1 MRAGKFLILPL
12 CYGVALA
19 CSQAGVVS
27 SADRSNKAEI
37 AAQVQPQGRFAG
49 SMPMLAPI
57 LKRVSPAVVN
67 ISAESTV
74 EVQNP
79 LLKNPEVRQF
89 FHIPED
95 GGKPMTERVHS
106 TGSGVIFD
114 AANGYIL
121 TNHHVINDADKILI
135 TLSDRR
141 QLTAKVVATDE
152 QTDVAVLKIDANNL
166 TALPFGDSKT
176 LHVGDYVVAIGDPFG
191 VGQAAT
197 FGIVSALGRSD
208 LGIESYE
215 DFIQTDASI
224 NPGNSGGPLVD
235 MNGKLVGINTA
246 ILSRSSGNVGV
257 GFAIP
262 VDMASSIAKELI
274 TRGKVERGEFGVVL
288 QDLTPA
294 LARAFGID
302 ATGGAVVSD
311 IRTGSPAQRAGLQP
325 GDLITA
331 IDGKEVMTSGQLRNV
346 IGSKGP
352 ATRISVSYVRAGKSF
367 ETSEVLDQPEAKP
380 VKVAKAGIPAAA
392 KTPSP
397 GPLAGMALTA
407 IPPDSKLHGKVEGV
421 YIAGVESGSG
431 AEEAGLKQGDVI
443 LSVAEKPVT
452 NPEELNQIMQ
462 GVQSASSDKPLLLRV
477 RRGDESHFVAIG

>member
-1 MRAGKFLILPL
+1 MRAGKYLVLPL

-19 CSQAGVVS
+19 CSQAGGVV
-27 SADRSNKAEI
+27 SADRSNKAEVSS
-37 AAQVQPQGRFAG
+37 AAQPAGRSA
-49 SMPMLAPI
+49 SSLPMLAPI

-67 ISAESTV
+67 ISAEATV

-89 FHIPED
+89 FHLPQD
-95 GGKPMTERVHS
+95 GKPMTQHVRS

-114 AANGYIL
+114 AGNGYIL
-121 TNHHVINDADKILI
+121 TNNHVINEADKILI

-141 QLTAKVVATDE
+141 QFTAKLVAADE
-152 QTDVAVLKIDANNL
+152 QTDVAVLKIDADHL
-166 TALPFGDSKT
+166 TALPFGESKN

-208 LGIESYE
+208 LGIEGYE

-235 MNGKLVGINTA
+235 MTGKLVGINTA

-262 VDMASSIAKELI
+262 VDMASAIADELLAH
-274 TRGKVERGEFGVVL
+274 GKVARGEFGVVL

-302 ATGGAVVSD
+302 ATDGAVVSD
-311 IRTGSPAQRAGLQP
+311 VKAGSPAERGGIKP

-331 IDGKEVMTSGQLRNV
+331 VDGKSIATSGQLRNA
-346 IGSKGP
+346 IGSKPP
-352 ATRISVSYVRAGKSF
+352 AAPIRVSLIRQGMTIEV
-367 ETSEVLDQPEAKP
+367 SEVLSQPDAEP
-380 VKVAKAGIPAAA
+380 VKIAENGTPVAA
-392 KTPSP
+392 KGPPP
-397 GPLAGMALTA
+397 GPLAGMALTS
-407 IPPDSKLHGKVEGV
+407 IPVDSKLHGKVEGV
-421 YIAGVESGSG
+421 YIAGIESGSG

-443 LSVAEKPVT
+443 LSVADKPVT
-452 NPEELNQIMQ
+452 NPDELNQI
-462 GVQSASSDKPLLLRV
+462 VQSAQLGPINKPLLLRV
-477 RRGDESHFVAIG
+477 QRGGEARYVAIG

>member
-1 MRAGKFLILPL
+1 MRAAKYLALPL
-12 CYGVALA
+12 CYGLALA
-19 CSQAGVVS
+19 CSQAGGVN
-27 SADRSNKAEI
+27 SADRSTKTEVSSETQSTGRS
-37 AAQVQPQGRFAG
+37 AAAMPQ
-49 SMPMLAPI
+49 LAPI

-89 FHIPED
+89 FHLPDE
-95 GGKPMTERVHS
+95 GKPATQRVHS

-114 AANGYIL
+114 AGNGYIL
-121 TNHHVINDADKILI
+121 TNNHVINDADKILI

-141 QLTAKVVATDE
+141 QFTAKVIAADE
-152 QTDVAVLKIDANNL
+152 QTDVAVLKIDADHL
-166 TALPFGDSKT
+166 SALPFGESKT

-208 LGIESYE
+208 LGIEGYE

-235 MNGKLVGINTA
+235 MSGKLVGINTA

-262 VDMASSIAKELI
+262 VDMANSIAKELI
-274 TRGKVERGEFGVVL
+274 AHGKVARGEFGVVL
-288 QDLTPA
+288 QDLTPT

-311 IRTGSPAQRAGLQP
+311 VKTGTPAEHGGIKP
-325 GDLITA
+325 GDLIVA
-331 IDGKEVMTSGQLRNV
+331 VDGKSVATSGQLRNA
-346 IGSKGP
+346 IGSKAP
-352 ATRISVSYVRAGKSF
+352 AAPIRVSLIRQGKAM
-367 ETSEVLDQPEAKP
+367 EVSEVLAAPDPEP
-380 VKVAKAGIPAAA
+380 VKVAAKATPVVAKAPPA
-392 KTPSP
+392 
-397 GPLAGMALTA
+397 GPLSGMALTS
-407 IPPDSKLHGKVEGV
+407 IPVDSKLHGKVEGV
-421 YIAGVESGSG
+421 YIAGIESGSG
-431 AEEAGLKQGDVI
+431 AEDAGLKQGDVI

-452 NPEELNQIMQ
+452 NPDQLAQL
-462 GVQSASSDKPLLLRV
+462 VQAAQSGQTDKPLLLRV
-477 RRGDESHFVAIG
+477 QRGDEARFVAIG